1 MLKRILLSL
10 IVLLMMTPS
19 VSAREIEDV
28 EMPETLKVGD
38 QTVALN
44 GTGVRKIMFMKP
56 YVAGLYLRDAE
67 TDASRIM
74 MADELQVIRLELL
87 SGQSRTLFLRAFKN
101 GMRAGAS
108 SIDASWDA
116 VESRYEQFTGLL
128 SDDFIEGD
136 VFKFAYLPGEG
147 VQIIKNDELRGTLEG
162 LDFKQAFFGIWLN
175 EESPA
180 DTDLKTAMLAGDMQV
195 DMADIKA
202 EEMSLAQAETQAEE
216 AARRAEAEAK
226 AAAEAAARKAAEEK
240 AKAEEAMK
248 LAEEKAVEEKAKAEA
263 EARKAAEMAAKEAA
277 AAREAVEETVE
288 EVAAVVDTVAKESFE
303 KAAVYFGFDDSS
315 LSADAQKTLDQKI
328 EWLQANPDASIVLEA
343 STDEQGP
350 PVYNQWLAQRRGES
364 VKNYLSESGIDPAR
378 IEVVVIGEITT
389 GDYKKNRRVQL
400 GVK

>member
-1 MLKRILLSL
+1 MLKRIILSL
-10 IVLLMMTPS
+10 IVLLMMIPP
-19 VSAREIEDV
+19 VSAREIEGV

-44 GTGVRKIMFMKP
+44 GAGVRKIMFMKP

-87 SGQSRTLFLRAFKN
+87 SGQSRTLFLRAFRN
-101 GMRAGAS
+101 GMRSGAG
-108 SIDASWDA
+108 SIGVSWDA
-116 VESRYEQFTGLL
+116 VEPRYEKFTELL
-128 SDDFIEGD
+128 SDDFKEGD
-136 VFKFAYLPGEG
+136 VFKFAYFPGEG

-162 LDFKQAFFGIWLN
+162 LDFKQAFFGIWFN

-180 DTDLKTAMLAGDMQV
+180 DADLKTAMLAGDMQV

-248 LAEEKAVEEKAKAEA
+248 LAEKKAAEEKAKAEA
-263 EARKAAEMAAKEAA
+263 EARKAAEMAAKKAAEAK
-277 AAREAVEETVE
+277 EAVEETVE
-288 EVAAVVDTVAKESFE
+288 EAVEEAVEEV
-303 KAAVYFGFDDSS
+303 AVYFGFDDSS

-328 EWLQANPDASIVLEA
+328 QWLKANPDASVVLEA

-350 PVYNQWLAQRRGES
+350 AVYNQWLAQQRGES
-364 VKNYLSESGIDPAR
+364 VKNYLSEAGIDPAR

-389 GDYKKNRRVQL
+389 GDYEENRRVQL

>member
-1 MLKRILLSL
+1 MLKRIILSL
-10 IVLLMMTPS
+10 IVLLMMAPS
-19 VSAREIEDV
+19 VSAREIQDV
-28 EMPETLKVGD
+28 EMPETLKAGD

-67 TDASRIM
+67 TDASKIM

-101 GMRAGAS
+101 GMRAGAG
-108 SIDASWDA
+108 SIGASWDA
-116 VESRYEQFTGLL
+116 VEPRYEKFTELL
-128 SDDFIEGD
+128 NDDFNEGD
-136 VFKFAYLPGEG
+136 VFKFAYFPEEG

-162 LDFKQAFFGIWLN
+162 LDFKQAFFGIWFN

-180 DTDLKTAMLAGDMQV
+180 DADLKTAMLAGDMQV

-202 EEMSLAQAETQAEE
+202 EEMSLAQAETEVEE
-216 AARRAEAEAK
+216 AARRAEAEAE
-226 AAAEAAARKAAEEK
+226 AAAEAAAVKAAEEK

-248 LAEEKAVEEKAKAEA
+248 LAEEKAAEEKAKAEA

-277 AAREAVEETVE
+277 EAKETVEEAVEEVVE
-288 EVAAVVDTVAKESFE
+288 EVDAVDTD
-303 KAAVYFGFDDSS
+303 AVYFGFDDSS

-328 EWLQANPDASIVLEA
+328 EWLKANPGASVVLEA

-350 PVYNQWLAQRRGES
+350 AAYNQWLAQMRGES
-364 VKNYLSESGIDPAR
+364 VKNYLYEAGIDPAR
-378 IEVVVIGEITT
+378 IELVVIGEITT
-389 GDYKKNRRVQL
+389 GDYEENRRVQL